1 MKLKDIYNFVV
12 KEGMEVDPRGKK
24 AVKED
29 LERIKQNFQQLK
41 GREKEEFDQERL
53 TNPYSDTR
61 ILYGGEEQ
69 PVKRVLIGIDIGV
82 GEILLADRLNEK
94 AKRIDLVISHHP
106 AGKALADFYKVMHM
120 QLDILAG
127 VGVPVNVAEDLLE
140 ERIRE
145 VERKIS
151 PVNHTRAVDVAKILD
166 VPFICVHTPADNHVA
181 SFLQGLIDNKK
192 PKTIEKLMQLLKDI
206 PEYGQAT
213 RHNAGPK
220 IIKGAEERRPG
231 KVFVDMTGGAEGSKD
246 IFERLSQAG
255 VGTLVSMH
263 LSEEHFKKAEKEHI
277 NIIVAG
283 HIASD
288 NLGLNLLLDK
298 LERKNRMEIISCSG
312 FRRVK
317 RK

>member
-29 LERIKQNFQQLK
+29 LERIKQSFQQLK

-61 ILYGGEEQ
+61 ILYGAEEQ
-69 PVKRVLIGIDIGV
+69 LVKKVLIGIDIGV
-82 GEILLADRLNEK
+82 GEILLADRLNQK
-94 AKRIDLVISHHP
+94 ANRIDLVISHHP

-166 VPFICVHTPADNHVA
+166 IPFICVHTPADNHVA

-220 IIKGAEERRPG
+220 IIKGAKERRPG
-231 KVFVDMTGGAEGSKD
+231 KVFVDMTGGAEGSKN

>member
-1 MKLKDIYNFVV
+1 MKLKDIYDFVV

-29 LERIKQNFQQLK
+29 LERIKQSFQQLR
-41 GREKEEFDQERL
+41 GEEKKEFDQERL

-61 ILYGGEEQ
+61 ILHGRGEQ
-69 PVKRVLIGIDIGV
+69 PVKRILIGIDIDV

-94 AKRIDLVISHHP
+94 ARRIDLVVSHHP
-106 AGKALADFYKVMHM
+106 AGKALADFYKVMYM

-151 PVNHTRAVDVAKILD
+151 PVNHTRVVDVAKILD
-166 VPFICVHTPADNHVA
+166 IPFICVHTPADNHVA
-181 SFLQGLIDNKK
+181 SFLQGLMDNKK
-192 PKTIEKLMQLLKDI
+192 PKTIEKLIQILKDI

-220 IIKGAEERRPG
+220 IIKGAKERRPG
-231 KVFVDMTGGAEGSKD
+231 KVFVDMTGGTEGSKN

-298 LERKNRMEIISCSG
+298 LEKKNRMEIISCSG
-312 FRRVK
+312 FQRVK
-317 RK
+317 R